1 MDLGTGVTF
10 KPRWRPPDDCE
21 ARVPRKRT
29 TASKPTTKAK
39 AAKPAPA
46 LTERAVLTILET
58 SAGTPAHPTPVDPD
72 LRRQMVADAAYF
84 LAERRGFEAGHD
96 LEDWLAA
103 EAMVDS
109 RLRETLAA

>member
-1 MDLGTGVTF
+1 MTA
-10 KPRWRPPDDCE
+10 KRE
-21 ARVPRKRT
+21 SPRKRT
-29 TASKPTTKAK
+29 TAAKATTEAK

-46 LTERAVLTILET
+46 LTERAVLTILEI
-58 SAGTPAHPTPVDPD
+58 SAATPVNPTPVDSE
-72 LRRQMVADAAYF
+72 LRRQMVAAAAYF

-109 RLRETLAA
+109 RLRDTLAA